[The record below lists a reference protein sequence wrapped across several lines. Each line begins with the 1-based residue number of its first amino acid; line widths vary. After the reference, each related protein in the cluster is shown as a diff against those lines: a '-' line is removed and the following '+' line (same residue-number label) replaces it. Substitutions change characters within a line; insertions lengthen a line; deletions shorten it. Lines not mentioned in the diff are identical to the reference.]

1 MLNQNISYLVST
13 INNQSFT
20 LDPENDLPEFSNM
33 VVILSNIQ
41 DTNGNLLTNDT
52 IQFRTADES
61 PPIISASGL
70 ASTNQ
75 YCYIDF
81 SEGVF
86 SSNSGEGG
94 IELNDLE
101 YTFDPNGGNCSYV
114 NILEIKK

>member
-1 MLNQNISYLVST
+1 MISRIFKYG
-13 INNQSFT
+13 
-20 LDPENDLPEFSNM
+20 
-33 VVILSNIQ
+33 VILSNIQ

-101 YTFDPNGGNCSYV
+101 YTFDPNGGNCNSV
-114 NILEIKK
+114 NILEIKNYTGAILSEEKH

>member
-1 MLNQNISYLVST
+1 
-13 INNQSFT
+13 
-20 LDPENDLPEFSNM
+20 M

-52 IQFRTADES
+52 LQFRTADES

-94 IELNDLE
+94 IELNDL
-101 YTFDPNGGNCSYV
+101 
-114 NILEIKK
+114 NIHSIPMEVIVVLLIFLK